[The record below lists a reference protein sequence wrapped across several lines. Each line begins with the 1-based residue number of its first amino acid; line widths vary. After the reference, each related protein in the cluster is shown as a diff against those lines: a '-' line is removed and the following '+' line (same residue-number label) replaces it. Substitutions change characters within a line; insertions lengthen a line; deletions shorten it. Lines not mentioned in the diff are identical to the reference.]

1 MQIDSIAKIPSSTAQ
16 WPAAQQQSQ
25 STASSSSTVISTSS
39 AEPAS
44 SSIQIQDS
52 ASGVQVT
59 TLAATDSTTVAG
71 KNYSESVEESGGTY
85 VASVPSPPGRRASGS
100 SIVSAENN
108 LNIKLDTLA

>member
-16 WPAAQQQSQ
+16 WPAAQLQSQ

-39 AEPAS
+39 TESPS
-44 SSIQIQDS
+44 STEIQDS
-52 ASGVQVT
+52 ASSVQVT

-71 KNYSESVEESGGTY
+71 KNYSESIEESGGIY
-85 VASVPSPPGRRASGS
+85 VASVPSPPGIRASGS